1 MGMSVGSGASGVKA
15 EPNVVPMIDVM
26 LVLLIIFMVTAPMLE
41 TGVEVNLP
49 EVADAPG
56 LEETKEPIVVTI
68 NRNGAIFV
76 GKSQVNDPEK
86 LTPVI
91 REMLARN
98 KERAVFLEADKDVAY
113 GQVVPV
119 LAALRKTGVTR
130 LGMVSQE
137 PR

>member
-1 MGMSVGSGASGVKA
+1 MTAGRNGRARAMSQI
-15 EPNVVPMIDVM
+15 NVTPFGDVM

-49 EVADAPG
+49 EVTDAPG
-56 LEETKEPIVVTI
+56 LEDTKEPIVVTI
-68 NRNGAIFV
+68 NQSGAIFV
-76 GKSQVNDPEK
+76 GKTRVNAPEK
-86 LTPVI
+86 LTPVV

-98 KERAVFLEADKDVAY
+98 KERAVFLEADKGVAY

>member
-1 MGMSVGSGASGVKA
+1 MTAGRNGRARAMSQI
-15 EPNVVPMIDVM
+15 NVTPFVDVM

-68 NRNGAIFV
+68 NRSGAIFV
-76 GKSQVNDPEK
+76 GK

-98 KERAVFLEADKDVAY
+98 KERAVFLEADKGVAY

>member
-1 MGMSVGSGASGVKA
+1 MAGRNGRARRAMSQI
-15 EPNVVPMIDVM
+15 NVTPFVDVM

-68 NRNGAIFV
+68 NRSGAIFV

>member
-1 MGMSVGSGASGVKA
+1 MTAGRNGRARAMSQI
-15 EPNVVPMIDVM
+15 NVTPFVDVM

>member
-1 MGMSVGSGASGVKA
+1 MTAGRNGRARAMSQI
-15 EPNVVPMIDVM
+15 NVTPFVDVM

-91 REMLARN
+91 REMLAHN
-98 KERAVFLEADKDVAY
+98 KERAVFLEADKDVAH

>member
-1 MGMSVGSGASGVKA
+1 MTAGRNGRARAMSQI
-15 EPNVVPMIDVM
+15 NVTPFVDVM

-98 KERAVFLEADKDVAY
+98 KERAVFLEADKGVAY